1 MSKPWKLFL
10 ASFWVVI
17 AVTWTI
23 GILFY
28 FQTAY
33 SVTNEYKSV
42 PFKIDRGM
50 TLKRVSIKLKEKQLV
65 KSSLSFQILAYIRG
79 QQNKL
84 MAGEFE
90 LSPSMPPLEIL
101 ETITSGK
108 TILYEITIPEGLR
121 IVEIAALLNDKKI
134 VSAKEFIKWTRSKEL
149 MEPLGVSSSSLEGY
163 LFPDTY
169 RFSKNIPAKDIVK
182 KMTQTFLKKAAKP
195 EYKKRAKELGFN
207 FNEIVTLASI
217 IEKETGKAKER
228 KKISAVFHN
237 RLKKNMRLQS
247 DPTVIYAIPNFDGNI
262 HKKDLSIKSPYNTYK
277 VKGLPPGP
285 IANPGHASIVAA
297 LYPETSNHLYFVS
310 RQDGSHKFSNN
321 LKDHNRAVRKYQLKK
336 IPIVD

>member
-1 MSKPWKLFL
+1 MSKSWKLFL
-10 ASFWVVI
+10 ATFWFVIVVI
-17 AVTWTI
+17 WSL

-28 FQTAY
+28 FQAAY
-33 SVTNEYKSV
+33 SVSEEYKSV
-42 PFKIDRGM
+42 PFRIKKGM
-50 TLKRVSIKLKEKQLV
+50 TLKRVSVKLKEKQLI
-65 KSSLSFQILAYIRG
+65 KSSLSFQILAYVKG

-90 LSPSMPPLEIL
+90 LSPSMPPLELL

-108 TILYEITIPEGLR
+108 TILYEVTIPEGLK
-121 IVEIAALLNDKKI
+121 IAEIAELLGEKKI
-134 VSAKEFIKWTRSKEL
+134 VPAKEFIQWTHSKEL
-149 MEPLGVSSSSLEGY
+149 IDLFKVPGSSLEGY

-169 RFSKNIPAKDIVK
+169 RFSKNIRAKELVK
-182 KMTQTFLKKAAKP
+182 KMTETFFKKALKP
-195 EYKKRAKELGFN
+195 GYKARAQKLNFDFN
-207 FNEIVTLASI
+207 QIVTLASI
-217 IEKETGKAKER
+217 IEKETGQAAER
-228 KKISAVFHN
+228 KKISSVFHN

-297 LYPETSNHLYFVS
+297 LYPETSKHLYFVS
-310 RQDGSHKFSNN
+310 RQDGSHQFSNN
-321 LKDHNRAVRKYQLKK
+321 LKDHNLAVRKYQLRKNSNR
-336 IPIVD
+336 

>member
-1 MSKPWKLFL
+1 MSKSWKLFL
-10 ASFWVVI
+10 ASFWFVI
-17 AVTWTI
+17 AVIWTL

-33 SVTNEYKSV
+33 SVSDDYQPTL
-42 PFKIDRGM
+42 FKIERGM
-50 TLKRVSIKLKEKQLV
+50 TLKLVSAKLKEKQLI
-65 KSSLSFQILAYIRG
+65 KSSLSFQILAYLRG

-84 MAGEFE
+84 LAGEFE
-90 LSPSMPPLEIL
+90 LSPSMPPLELL

-108 TILYEITIPEGLR
+108 TILYEVTIPEGLR
-121 IVEIAALLNDKKI
+121 ITEIAELLDKKKI
-134 VSAKEFIKWTRSKEL
+134 APANNFIQWTRSKEL
-149 MEPLGVSSSSLEGY
+149 IDTFGIPGASLEGY

-169 RFSKNIPAKDIVK
+169 RFPKNIHAKELIK
-182 KMTQTFLKKAAKP
+182 KMTETFFKKASKP
-195 EYKKRAKELGFN
+195 EYKERAKNLGFD
-207 FNEIVTLASI
+207 FHQIVTLASI
-217 IEKETGKAKER
+217 IEKETGQAKER
-228 KKISAVFHN
+228 KMISSVFHN

-297 LYPETSNHLYFVS
+297 LYPKTSEYLYFVS
-310 RQDGSHKFSNN
+310 RQDGSHQFSKN
-321 LKDHNRAVRKYQLKK
+321 LKDHNLAVRKYQLGRTSSR
-336 IPIVD
+336 

>member
-1 MSKPWKLFL
+1 MSKSWKLFL
-10 ASFWVVI
+10 ASFWIII
-17 AVTWTI
+17 AVIWTI

-28 FQTAY
+28 LQTAY
-33 SVTNEYKSV
+33 SVSDKFKSV
-42 PFKIDRGM
+42 PFKIERGM
-50 TLKRVSIKLKEKQLV
+50 TLKRVSMQLKEKRLI

-90 LSPSMPPLEIL
+90 LSPSMPPLELL

-108 TILYEITIPEGLR
+108 TILYQVTIPEGLQ
-121 IVEIAALLNDKKI
+121 IKEIANLLNDKKI
-134 VSAKEFIKWTRSKEL
+134 VPAEEFIKWAHSKEL
-149 MEPLGVSSSSLEGY
+149 MKPLGVSASSLEGY

-169 RFSKNIPAKDIVK
+169 RFSKNISAKDLVK
-182 KMTQTFLKKAAKP
+182 KMTNTFLKKAVKP
-195 EYKKRAKELGFN
+195 EYKKRAKELGFD

-217 IEKETGKAKER
+217 IEKETGQAKER
-228 KKISAVFHN
+228 KMISSVFHN

-285 IANPGHASIVAA
+285 IANPGHASILAA
-297 LYPETSNHLYFVS
+297 LYPDSSKHLYFVS
-310 RQDGSHKFSNN
+310 RQDGSHQFSNN
-321 LKDHNRAVRKYQLKK
+321 LEDHNRAVRKYQLRKTSNR
-336 IPIVD
+336 